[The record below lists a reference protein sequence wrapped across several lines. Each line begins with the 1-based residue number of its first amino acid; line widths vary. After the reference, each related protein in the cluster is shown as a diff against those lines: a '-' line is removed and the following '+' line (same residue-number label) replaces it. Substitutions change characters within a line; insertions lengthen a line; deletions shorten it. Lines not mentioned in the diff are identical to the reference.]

1 MGLRIN
7 TNTAALQAQRNLGKT
22 TKSLN
27 KALERLASGERIVR
41 AGDDAAGLAISEG
54 LRSQVR
60 GLRQAVRN
68 ANDATGFL
76 QTAEGA
82 LSEMTNIAQRLRE
95 LAVQAANGSLGPT
108 DRGFLDAERSELVEE
123 FNRIANQTSFNTT
136 KLLDGTFSTVELQ
149 VGVQKGEDISFTIG
163 DARATALGALATRSG
178 AQHKLAAGFGGLSI
192 NGTNVSVGSTDDGL
206 SSVGTRSFSAIAVAR
221 AVNRVSGNTGVYAD
235 LQETIVSFE
244 NLDFTNFAASGG
256 RNALFE
262 DDFKIN
268 GVSVVGTVSGVDDF
282 IDRVNEFSSST
293 GVKAR
298 LKASSDDGKDV
309 ELYAADGRTIQI
321 GLGAADTTGGV
332 SAAGWLYAAF
342 DLTANVDIGSFVSSA
357 ALDALS
363 GGLAPSSTNVALSQG
378 TYTGAIQ
385 LRSSASILIS
395 GSQTS
400 NAFGFTDT
408 VIAVDPDSALAS
420 IDLSGQSAAK
430 DALAVVDATL
440 QQLTSLRS
448 NLGAIQNRLEAV
460 VNSLSITNENLTAA
474 QAEIRDADLA
484 VETADLTRAQILQ
497 QAGVAVLG
505 QANTSA
511 QVALQLLQF

>member
-7 TNTAALQAQRNLGKT
+7 TNVAALQAQRNLGKT

-27 KALERLASGERIVR
+27 RALERLASGERIVR

-136 KLLDGTFSTVELQ
+136 KLLDGTFSTVDLQ

-178 AQHKLAAGFGGLSI
+178 AQHQLGSSFGNLQI
-192 NGTNVSVGSTDDGL
+192 NGTSISVSSTDDGL
-206 SSVGTRSFSAIAVAR
+206 SNAGVRSFSAIAIAR
-221 AVNRVSGNTGVYAD
+221 AVNRVSGETGVYAD
-235 LQETIVSFE
+235 LQETIISFE
-244 NLDFTNFAASGG
+244 NLDFSDFTSVG
-256 RNALFE
+256 RGALFE
-262 DDFKIN
+262 GDFTIN
-268 GVSVVGTVSGVDDF
+268 GVSVVGTVSGVSDF
-282 IDRVNEFSSST
+282 IDRVNEFASST

-298 LKASSDDGKDV
+298 LKANSDDGQDV
-309 ELYAADGRTIQI
+309 ELFASDGRTIQM
-321 GLGAADTTGGV
+321 GLGAANTAGGTV
-332 SAAGWLYAAF
+332 ASGWLYAAF
-342 DLTANVDIGSFVSSA
+342 DLTANVDNGTFVSTT

-363 GGLAPSSTNVALSQG
+363 SGLSPSSTNIALSQG
-378 TYTGAIQ
+378 TYTGAVQ
-385 LRSSASILIS
+385 LRSSESILIS
-395 GSQTS
+395 GSNTS

-408 VIAVDPDSALAS
+408 VIAVDPDSALSS
-420 IDLSGQSAAK
+420 INLSNQNSAK
-430 DALAVVDATL
+430 DALAVIDATL

-460 VNSLSITNENLTAA
+460 VNSLSITNENLSAA
-474 QAEIRDADLA
+474 QAEIRDADMA
-484 VETADLTRAQILQ
+484 VEVADLTRAQILQ